1 LLVLRLVAE
10 GKIAWAFWPPE
21 TDLVAVQCDES
32 NGIWVRRGA
41 EQHGQDLDE
50 CDDWESGD
58 EIDVEEIE
66 TDDEESEQESEEDG
80 TQNDE
85 NDDSQDADVKSSTFG
100 RFDVLAIDS

>member
-1 LLVLRLVAE
+1 M
-10 GKIAWAFWPPE
+10 
-21 TDLVAVQCDES
+21 
-32 NGIWVRRGA
+32 RGA

-66 TDDEESEQESEEDG
+66 TDEESEQEREEDG

-85 NDDSQDADVKSSTFG
+85 DEDSQDADVKSSAFG
-100 RFDVLAIDS
+100 RFDVLAIDN